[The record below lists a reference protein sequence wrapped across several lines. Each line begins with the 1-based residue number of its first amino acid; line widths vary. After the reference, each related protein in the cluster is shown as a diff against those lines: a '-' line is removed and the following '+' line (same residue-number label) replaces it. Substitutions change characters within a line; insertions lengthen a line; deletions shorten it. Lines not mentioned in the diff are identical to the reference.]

1 MNTMAA
7 TRYAE
12 EADQSAAAAVVGKH
26 LDDPLPGI
34 TGTGKRLDICKC
46 ISERQFSGQRALR
59 RYADTKAHSDYG
71 RFGSYTVS
79 DSGSREKAQ
88 VRATRHCGVD
98 AARFPRID

>member
-34 TGTGKRLDICKC
+34 TGTGKRLDAGYL
-46 ISERQFSGQRALR
+46 QMYLGTTVFRA
-59 RYADTKAHSDYG
+59 
-71 RFGSYTVS
+71 
-79 DSGSREKAQ
+79 
-88 VRATRHCGVD
+88 VRAQEIR
-98 AARFPRID
+98 